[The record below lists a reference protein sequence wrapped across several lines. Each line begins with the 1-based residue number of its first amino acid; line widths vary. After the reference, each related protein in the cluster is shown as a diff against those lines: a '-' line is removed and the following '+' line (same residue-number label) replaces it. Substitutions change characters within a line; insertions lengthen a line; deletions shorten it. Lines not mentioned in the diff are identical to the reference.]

1 MSFRSQSMRKCGKVF
16 LITLFALT
24 LADLPLVISVILQ
37 YIDVKILS
45 AYLAVTAHHFFVAN
59 YSVISVILVF
69 CILFQGC
76 PLLYVI

>member
-1 MSFRSQSMRKCGKVF
+1 MENSIAYVF
-16 LITLFALT
+16 PLTINEQT

-45 AYLAVTAHHFFVAN
+45 AYLAVIAHHFFVAN
-59 YSVISVILVF
+59 NSVISVILVF